1 MRHKAIGHGKENS
14 RLDLFFEFPAMNIA
28 VPHGPLE
35 FSCFCASGVKCG
47 YTMSCVRSWCTVFSC
62 QPLDFTDTGPAMI
75 GIELKMNAADL
86 AAQIVAS
93 ARVVQ
98 VLEERQTQFNVLK
111 EAFLSLRSITT

>member
-1 MRHKAIGHGKENS
+1 
-14 RLDLFFEFPAMNIA
+14 
-28 VPHGPLE
+28 
-35 FSCFCASGVKCG
+35 
-47 YTMSCVRSWCTVFSC
+47 
-62 QPLDFTDTGPAMI
+62 MI